1 MAAQYEAQ
9 RKVFDGLHKIVSGL
23 AETLGLE
30 LPELKSSGLT
40 RLKGTQ
46 GTIEIIST
54 KVQLLHL
61 IPVYFGY

>member
-1 MAAQYEAQ
+1 MAAQYETQ
-9 RKVFDGLHKIVSGL
+9 RKVFDGLQKIVSGL

-54 KVQLLHL
+54 KVQ
-61 IPVYFGY
+61 